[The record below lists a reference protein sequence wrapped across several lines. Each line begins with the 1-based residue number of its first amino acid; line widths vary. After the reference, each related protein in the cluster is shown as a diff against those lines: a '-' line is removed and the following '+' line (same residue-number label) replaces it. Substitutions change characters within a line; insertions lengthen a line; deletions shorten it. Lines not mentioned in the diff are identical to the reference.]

1 MIHAG
6 HIRLFH
12 FAKSRCDKLI
22 VAVVASHEKHDLRDL
37 DSRMKDLSAINLIDQ
52 TVVFENANDLLIKY
66 KPNFVFKGN
75 EFRNKQNEEKST
87 IDLIGAELIF
97 MSSDEKYDVR
107 LKKNNYENSIKRY
120 LSDYRE
126 KYNLTDLLIN
136 KNIDRFA
143 NLKGLITGD
152 LIYDQYIDCIPKGMS
167 QEDKN
172 IVYEKGNFKEY
183 IGGAGIVAAHCNGLG
198 STSEFISVVG
208 NDEMGRKAAESLK
221 KIDVESKLWLDQNR
235 NTIVKTRYVWDN
247 KSIFRASILETLRLP
262 DYLQE
267 EYLRYIENKLN
278 DIDYLVISDFNYGLL
293 SPEICKSIMA
303 SAKKNNVPVT
313 VDCQISSQTGDLK
326 KYHGAKLVT
335 PTEVEARS
343 ALKDFDSGIA
353 YLGEKLRDELEAE
366 HLILKLGA
374 QGALIFTELDGRPQ
388 IENIPGLAIEKVV
401 DASGAG
407 DSMMAVATLTLAAS
421 DDIFMATYLGSL
433 AAGLQVTRRGNT
445 PLSKDFW

>member
-1 MIHAG
+1 MVHAG

-22 VAVVASHEKHDLRDL
+22 VAVIANHEKQNLRDL
-37 DSRMKDLSAINLIDQ
+37 DSRVKDLSAINLINQ
-52 TVVFENANDLLIKY
+52 TVVYENVNDLLINH

-75 EFRNKQNEEKST
+75 EFSKKHNEEKST
-87 IDLIGAELIF
+87 IDLIGAQLIF

-107 LKKNNYENSIKRY
+107 LKKNNYENSNESY
-120 LSDYRE
+120 LRDYRK
-126 KYNLTDLLIN
+126 KYEVTDLLIS

-152 LIYDQYIDCIPKGMS
+152 LIYDQYINCTPKGMS

-172 IVYEKGNFKEY
+172 LVYEKGDFKEY
-183 IGGAGIVAAHCNGLG
+183 VGGAGIVAAHCNGLG

-208 NDEMGRKAAESLK
+208 NDEMGEKAAESLK

-247 KSIFRASILETLRLP
+247 KTIFRVSVLETIKLP
-262 DYLQE
+262 DHIQE
-267 EYLRYIENKLN
+267 EYLGYIEHKLN
-278 DIDYLVISDFNYGLL
+278 DLDYLVISDFNYGLL
-293 SPEICKSIMA
+293 SPEICKSLMT
-303 SAKKNNVPVT
+303 SAKKNNVPVS
-313 VDCQISSQTGDLK
+313 VDCQISSQIGDLK

-343 ALKDFDSGIA
+343 ALKDFDSGVA

-374 QGALIFTELDGRPQ
+374 QGALIFTELDGKTQ

-421 DDIFMATYLGSL
+421 NDIFMAAYLGSL

-445 PLSKDFW
+445 ALSKDFW